1 MFIMF
6 LSFKCYVPVYYHVY
20 YCKVVQALVQCQRYM
35 LKQMFYY
42 YYSDSLVDIVSLLD
56 INGDSLVDIVSLL
69 DINSDSL
76 VDIVSL
82 LDINSDS
89 LVDMV
94 NLLDIIVTAWWIW

>member
-1 MFIMF
+1 M
-6 LSFKCYVPVYYHVY
+6 
-20 YCKVVQALVQCQRYM
+20 
-35 LKQMFYY
+35 
-42 YYSDSLVDIVSLLD
+42 
-56 INGDSLVDIVSLL
+56 SLL